1 MAYNYADT
9 SAANAGGFSPSFEV
23 AQAGWDLEKNLADSK
38 FQRDEALRGYTQGNI
53 DRQQQA
59 QQAWRQLPQAFNQ
72 RGMID
77 SGQYQRGGQ
86 ILADRINQIQ
96 GRASL
101 DYASQ
106 IEQSKLMDALLNQQ
120 YEELKDM
127 LTSQD
132 YQSTV
137 AGVVSSGGGMA

>member
-9 SAANAGGFSPSFEV
+9 SAANAGGFSPSFTV

-53 DRQQQA
+53 DRTQQA

-72 RGMID
+72 RGMVD

-86 ILADRINQIQ
+86 MLADRINQLQ
-96 GRASL
+96 GRATL
-101 DYASQ
+101 DYSSAV
-106 IEQSKLMDALLNQQ
+106 EQSKLMDALLNQQ
-120 YEELKDM
+120 YNELKDM

-137 AGVVSSGGGMA
+137 AGVVSGGGGMA